1 MSAASVALVEA
12 SHVCWEVDHLYSV
25 FMVAHDLAHVQ
36 KLQGHLHQAD
46 QTYRQALQ
54 QALERGEDLPAIG
67 PAYVGRGNL
76 EYEWNHLDAATSLL
90 QEGIKL
96 CERTGNGRAILQAY
110 ITLAFIK
117 QAQGDADGA
126 SAMMRAGGTD
136 HGAAAPLPASKRTGG
151 SVSGMVVPHARR

>member
-1 MSAASVALVEA
+1 MSL
-12 SHVCWEVDHLYSV
+12 WWT
-25 FMVAHDLAHVQ
+25 HDLAHVQ

-54 QALERGEDLPAIG
+54 QALERGGHLPAIG

-76 EYEWNHLDAATSLL
+76 ECEWNHLDAATSLL

-96 CERTGNGRAILQAY
+96 CEQTGNRRAILQAY
-110 ITLAFIK
+110 IGLAFIK

-126 SAMMRAGGTD
+126 SAVMRQAVQIR
-136 HGAAAPLPASKRTGG
+136 GAAAPLPAETYTGG
-151 SVSGMVVPHARR
+151 SISGMVVPHARG